1 MGGRGEQGIQ
11 SGAMDSTRTMM
22 MGCFLGLSLQR
33 ALRGVMSVRTGLWGS
48 WITNTRKVEVVET
61 FPAAGHQ

>member
-1 MGGRGEQGIQ
+1 
-11 SGAMDSTRTMM
+11 MDSTKTMM

-61 FPAAGHQ
+61 FLAVGHQ